1 MGRAALSRI
10 QAMARRDENKNDMG
24 SELRVRQS
32 LLVPVQVAG
41 RLGDGLPDPLQGVL
55 VGSSHKSG
63 TVPPEPCR

>member
-1 MGRAALSRI
+1 
-10 QAMARRDENKNDMG
+10 MASRDENENDA
-24 SELRVRQS
+24 SSDLLVRQS
-32 LLVPVQVAG
+32 LPVPVQVAG